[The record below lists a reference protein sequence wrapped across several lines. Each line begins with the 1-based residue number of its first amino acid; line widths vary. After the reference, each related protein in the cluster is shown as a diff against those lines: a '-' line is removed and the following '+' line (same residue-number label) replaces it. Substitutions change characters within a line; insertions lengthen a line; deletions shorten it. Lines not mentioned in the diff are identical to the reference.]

1 LGTDAETVYKEARLI
16 LEDTD
21 EYQRM
26 ARAINPYGDGKASE
40 RICEALLYYF
50 KLSDERPGEFSA

>member
-1 LGTDAETVYKEARLI
+1 MGTDAETVYKEARLI

-26 ARAINPYGDGKASE
+26 ARAINPYGDGKALKGY
-40 RICEALLYYF
+40 EASSIILNYRM
-50 KLSDERPGEFSA
+50 KGGRVSA